1 MKLHAF
7 MGTLSAFALLAP
19 VMIILVY
26 KLFLNKGLWAMF
38 VYFLLGGIFCL
49 ISEGI
54 IPATGKIKSTYG
66 ILNNYVDVPLMLVIL
81 GMFSTSPTRTR
92 ALNLTLLLFIIY
104 EIAVL
109 FRFGLTV
116 QSSVWIMGPGILVIL
131 VYSVIFFR
139 QYAKLSIEKNKG
151 LGKTLIVS
159 SMLFLYGCYAMIYY
173 LYYIQKTSAR
183 ADVYFIYYIVLFI
196 ASISVSL
203 GLIMI
208 QKKAR
213 QIRELQVTRKELAV
227 ILGH

>member
-1 MKLHAF
+1 MKLHAL

-19 VMIILVY
+19 VLIILVCR
-26 KLFLNKGLWAMF
+26 LFLNKGLWAMF
-38 VYFLLGGIFCL
+38 IYFLLGGIYCL
-49 ISEGI
+49 MSEGI
-54 IPATGKIKSTYG
+54 MPATEKFKATYG
-66 ILNNYVDVPLMLVIL
+66 ILNNYVDVPLMLIIL
-81 GMFSTSPTRTR
+81 GMFSTSPSRTR

-116 QSSVWIMGPGILVIL
+116 QSSIWIMGPGILVIL
-131 VYSVIFFR
+131 FYSVIFFR

-151 LGKTLIVS
+151 VGKTLIVS

-213 QIRELQVTRKELAV
+213 QIKELQVTRKELAV

>member
-1 MKLHAF
+1 
-7 MGTLSAFALLAP
+7 
-19 VMIILVY
+19 
-26 KLFLNKGLWAMF
+26 NKGLWAMF
-38 VYFLLGGIFCL
+38 LYFLIGSLYCL
-49 ISEGI
+49 MSQDI
-54 IPATGKIKSTYG
+54 IPVSEKFKSIYG
-66 ILNNYVDVPLMLVIL
+66 ILNNYVDVPLMLLVL
-81 GMFSTSPTRTR
+81 GMFSTSPSRTR
-92 ALNLTLLLFIIY
+92 ALDLTLILFILY

-116 QSSVWIMGPGILVIL
+116 QSSVWIMGPGIIVIL

-139 QYAKLSIEKNKG
+139 QYARLSIERNKG
-151 LGKTLIVS
+151 VGKTLVVS